1 MNYATNNTTSA
12 SCSSVSHFPLPPIG
26 ERLSPEVHAVFIFR
40 IVVNAISC
48 PFVILLNILVIV
60 AVKTKSRLRSKSN
73 VSLACLSTTDLVVG
87 LVVQPLE
94 IVHYGFMLKGDD
106 VINKNSFYHK
116 VCQGVV

>member
-26 ERLSPEVHAVFIFR
+26 ERLSPEVRAVFIFR
-40 IVVNAISC
+40 IVVNVISC
-48 PFVILLNILVIV
+48 PFVILLKILVIV